1 VADPVADPGL
11 TYDIHAARELL
22 RRLELT
28 ITRKLDGLLQG
39 DYRGLVPGHGSEP
52 GETRVYVPGD
62 DVRRIDWNVTAR
74 TQTPHV
80 RVTIADRELETW
92 ILIDQS
98 PSLDFGTTRME
109 KRDLALAATAAVGFL
124 TAKVGNR
131 LGAVIVDGHSVV
143 QLPARQG
150 RTHLMGVLHRVQQ
163 APRRGTVTGPGAG
176 GKSCDLAA
184 GIRRLAGPGHRR
196 GLAVVVSDLL
206 GPQTWQTELRR
217 LSLLHDALVV
227 EVIDPRELDLPDV
240 GLLTLV
246 DPESGQVREVN
257 TRDRKL
263 RQRYAEAARAQREQN
278 ARVVR
283 ECGADHLVLRTDTDW
298 LLDIVRF
305 VALRR
310 KRLEVTPAR

>member
-1 VADPVADPGL
+1 MADPITGSGL

-52 GETRVYVPGD
+52 GETRAYVPGD

-74 TQTPHV
+74 TKTPHV

-131 LGAVIVDGHSVV
+131 LGAVIVDGHSIT

-163 APRRGTVTGPGAG
+163 APRRGTVPGSGAEG
-176 GKSCDLAA
+176 AHGDLAA

-206 GPQTWQTELRR
+206 GPQSWQSELRR

-227 EVIDPRELDLPDV
+227 EVIDPRELELPDV

-246 DPESGQVREVN
+246 DPESGQIREVN

-263 RQRYAEAARAQREQN
+263 RQRYSDAARAQREQN
-278 ARVVR
+278 ARTVR

-310 KRLEVTPAR
+310 KRQEVTPAR

>member
-1 VADPVADPGL
+1 MTDSGL
-11 TYDIHAARELL
+11 TYDIHAAREVL

-52 GETRVYVPGD
+52 GEARPYVPGD

-74 TQTPHV
+74 TQSPHV

-98 PSLDFGTTRME
+98 PSLDFGTTAME

-124 TAKVGNR
+124 TAKIGNR
-131 LGAVIVDGHSVV
+131 LGAVIVDGHNIT

-163 APRRGTVTGPGAG
+163 APRLGTIDGNATDHSRG
-176 GKSCDLAA
+176 DLAS

-196 GLAVVVSDLL
+196 GLAVVISDLL
-206 GPQTWQTELRR
+206 GPQSWQGELRR
-217 LSLLHDALVV
+217 LALLHDVLVV
-227 EVIDPRELDLPDV
+227 EIIDPRELELPDV
-240 GLLTLV
+240 GLLMLV
-246 DPESGQVREVN
+246 DPESGQFREIN

-263 RQRYAEAARAQREQN
+263 RQRYAEAAVAQREQN
-278 ARVVR
+278 ARIVR

-310 KRLEVTPAR
+310 KRQEVTPTR